1 MKEIEESI
9 KNIEDP
15 ELRLKKKLELM
26 ELKQVEKFMGEDT
39 DQTKEQKEE
48 EINLNFALK
57 TEKDYINLAQKSA
70 AKINQV
76 NKSNKNVYQFVKS
89 SMEILLPT
97 LNEDLINNLKNAV
110 IFLKNKKDKKD
121 DKKKKPNEE
130 KKEPVPK
137 SDRFEER
144 KEKENIQSQKK
155 RITKDK
161 RNKIFEDYDTSMED
175 FKSNLFKVIADL
187 FGEINDIDI
196 LIIVIRKLPKLFLY
210 YGRSKSNDF
219 IKFIVINF
227 NKTDW
232 IIQKEIINHIPE
244 MMLILGK
251 NEFILSCIEML
262 MICYAGDIF
271 IYKR

>member
-1 MKEIEESI
+1 MSDWENEDLEPNDNNEGEKKFVLNEFDDESEVIPVEKKEPAEKQIQKEKETNIYEKKYQERKKKDIAIMKEIEESI

-121 DKKKKPNEE
+121 DKKKKPIEE

-144 KEKENIQSQKK
+144 K
-155 RITKDK
+155 
-161 RNKIFEDYDTSMED
+161 
-175 FKSNLFKVIADL
+175 A
-187 FGEINDIDI
+187 
-196 LIIVIRKLPKLFLY
+196 LY
-210 YGRSKSNDF
+210 KQYGD
-219 IKFIVINF
+219 
-227 NKTDW
+227 
-232 IIQKEIINHIPE
+232 
-244 MMLILGK
+244 
-251 NEFILSCIEML
+251 
-262 MICYAGDIF
+262 GDISKPEAEDDYNEDGDF
-271 IYKR
+271 M